1 MDKKDIKVAIV
12 DNSIDPAVYNP
23 VRHWTSFLGVPWK
36 TFRAKEG
43 HLPNLKEE
51 YTHLILT
58 GSEASILDREV
69 WVEREVDLTQ
79 AAVDNGLAVFGSC
92 FGHQILALALAGRK
106 HVRRCANPEIGWFPI
121 KITEENS
128 LLGGKRTIFAFSS
141 HFDEVFNLGESFNVL
156 SESENCEIQAFQWK
170 AEPVW
175 GLQYHPEICVSEA
188 IKYVRKNAA
197 KSDEKA
203 PFYKDA
209 LNLAPKD
216 SGAIH
221 EIISNFFG

>member
-1 MDKKDIKVAIV
+1 MNKKEIKVAIV
-12 DNSIDPAVYNP
+12 DNSIDSSVYNP
-23 VRHWTSFLGVPWK
+23 VRHWASFLEVSWK
-36 TFRAKEG
+36 AFRAKEG

-69 WVEREVDLTQ
+69 WVDREVDLTQ
-79 AAVDNGLAVFGSC
+79 AAADDGLAILGSC

-106 HVRRCANPEIGWFPI
+106 YVRRCTNQEIGWFPI
-121 KITEENS
+121 KITEENF

-141 HFDEVFNLGESFNVL
+141 HFDEVFNLGESFTVL

-170 AEPVW
+170 EESVW
-175 GLQYHPEICVSEA
+175 GIQYHPEICMSEGV
-188 IKYVRKNAA
+188 KYIRKSAA
-197 KSDEKA
+197 KSDEKS
-203 PFYKDA
+203 PFYKEA

-216 SGAIH
+216 SGLIH
-221 EIISNFFG
+221 EIISNFIG